1 MKLYLCGHG
10 FRYETENLCRVFFP
24 NEEVEVS
31 DGAFP
36 CRTDGISV
44 LTKAEGDTLFV
55 SASAGGR
62 EQTREKTVS
71 ADTDEGERE
80 RELLCILFYVLSE
93 LTGYV
98 PPWGILTGVR
108 PSKLMGSL
116 INGSSP
122 GEAKRY
128 FTEKLLVSVEKTELT
143 SAVALREEKIIRSSK
158 PNSFSLYIA
167 IPFCPSRCSYC
178 SFVSH
183 SITGQKAKQ
192 LTVPYVELLKRELV
206 EIGKI
211 ARELGLKLES
221 VYFGGGTPTVLSAE
235 QIDTICE
242 TVEKNFNL
250 SSCREYTV
258 EAGRPDTIS
267 KEKLKTLKERGVS
280 RISINPQ
287 TMNAE
292 VLNRIGRKHSPSE
305 TLDAF
310 YLAREAGFNNINMDL
325 IAGLY
330 GDTTESF
337 DDSLNIIRSL
347 KPESIT
353 VHTLAL
359 KRSSSLVSCE
369 NAEAPDGST
378 VAEMLKCVQRTLPEN
393 GYHPYYMYR
402 QSRSVGNFE
411 NVGWCLEGFECIYN
425 VFMMEECHTVL
436 AAGAGAV
443 TKLRRPDSGY
453 IERIFNYK
461 YPYEY
466 ISRFDELIERKNRIK
481 TFYSS

>member
-10 FRYETENLCRVFFP
+10 FRYETENLCRVFFQ
-24 NEEVEVS
+24 NEEIEVS
-31 DGAFP
+31 NDASGFGSG
-36 CRTDGISV
+36 GISV
-44 LTKAEGDTLFV
+44 LTKTEGNTLFV
-55 SASAGGR
+55 WARAGGR
-62 EQTREKTVS
+62 EQTREKAVP
-71 ADTDEGERE
+71 ADIDDNESE
-80 RELLCILFYVLSE
+80 RELLCLLFSALSG

-108 PSKLMGSL
+108 PSKLMGAL
-116 INGSSP
+116 INELSYDA
-122 GEAKRY
+122 AKRY
-128 FTEKLLVSVEKTELT
+128 FTEKLLVSAEKTNLT
-143 SAVALREEKIIRSSK
+143 ADVALREEKTIKTSQK
-158 PNSFSLYIA
+158 NSFSLYVA
-167 IPFCPSRCSYC
+167 VPFCPSRCSYC

-183 SITGQKAKQ
+183 SITGNKARS
-192 LTVPYVELLKRELV
+192 LVSPYVELLTKELS
-206 EIGKI
+206 EIGRI
-211 ARELGLKLES
+211 ARELSLKLES
-221 VYFGGGTPTVLSAE
+221 VYFGGGTPTVLSAG
-235 QIDTICE
+235 QLGVVCE
-242 TVEKNFNL
+242 AVEKSFDL

-258 EAGRPDTIS
+258 EAGRPDTIT
-267 KEKLKTLKERGVS
+267 KEKLKTLKESGVS

-292 VLNRIGRKHSPSE
+292 VLNKIGRKHSPRD

-310 YLAREAGFNNINMDL
+310 SLARGAGFTNINMDL

-337 DDSLNIIRSL
+337 AESLDIIRSL
-347 KPESIT
+347 MPESIT

-359 KRSSSLVSCE
+359 KRASSLVARE
-369 NAEAPDGST
+369 NAEAPDGSA
-378 VAEMLKCVQRTLPEN
+378 VAVMLKAVQEKLPES
-393 GYHPYYMYR
+393 GYQPYYMYR
-402 QSRSVGNFE
+402 QSRSAGNFE

-443 TKLRRPDSGY
+443 TKLRSPNSGY
-453 IERIFNYK
+453 IERIFNFK

-481 TFYSS
+481 AFYAT